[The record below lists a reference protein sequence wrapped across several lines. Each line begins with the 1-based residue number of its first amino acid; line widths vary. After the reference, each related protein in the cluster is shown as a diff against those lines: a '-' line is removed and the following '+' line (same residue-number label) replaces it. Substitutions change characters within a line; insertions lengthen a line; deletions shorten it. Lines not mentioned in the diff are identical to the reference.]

1 MAGPTT
7 GTRHE
12 NQPGKADRTMRLTE
26 RIWLVGSGLQGSGL
40 TNDFDCHVYLVDC
53 GSSAVL
59 IDSGAGIEPDRIT
72 AEIGAAGFTLD
83 RISHLLLTHGHADH
97 SGGVAYFRQRTGC
110 AVVAS
115 VEVAGFMERGDTT
128 AISLDLAKEAG
139 IYPADYQWRTCP
151 VAVTLA
157 DGQAIQ
163 VGDSVFTALATPG
176 HAAGHLSFTTT
187 GEYGPVLFAGD
198 AVFHGGQILLQA
210 IEDCSIWQYRQ
221 TIRKLADL
229 EIATLLPG
237 HKTLVMRNGQAHIA
251 LAEQA
256 FRTLMPPRNLL

>member
-1 MAGPTT
+1 
-7 GTRHE
+7 
-12 NQPGKADRTMRLTE
+12 MRLTE

-53 GSSAVL
+53 SASAVL
-59 IDSGAGIEPDRIT
+59 VDSGAGLEPERIE
-72 AEIGAAGFTLD
+72 AEIRAAGFALD

-97 SGGVAYFRQRTGC
+97 SGGVAYFQQRTGC

-115 VEVAGFMERGDTT
+115 AEVTGFLERGDTA

-139 IYPADYQWRTCP
+139 IYPSDYQWAACP
-151 VAVTLA
+151 VAITLA
-157 DGQAIQ
+157 DEETIRI
-163 VGDSVFTALATPG
+163 GDVSFTALATPG
-176 HAAGHLSFTTT
+176 HAAGHLSFSTV
-187 GEYGPVLFAGD
+187 GEYGQVLFAGD

-221 TIRKLADL
+221 TIGRLASL

-251 LAEQA
+251 LAELA

>member
-1 MAGPTT
+1 
-7 GTRHE
+7 
-12 NQPGKADRTMRLTE
+12 MRLTE

-53 GSSAVL
+53 GASAVL
-59 IDSGAGIEPDRIT
+59 IDSGAGIEPERIE
-72 AEIGAAGFTLD
+72 AEIKAAGFALD

-97 SGGVAYFRQRTGC
+97 SGGVAYFRQRTDC
-110 AVVAS
+110 TVVAS
-115 VEVAGFMERGDTT
+115 PEVAGFMERGDTA

-139 IYPADYQWRTCP
+139 IYPPDYQWATCP

-157 DGQAIQ
+157 DGQTIRI
-163 VGDSVFTALATPG
+163 GDSVFTALATPG
-176 HAAGHLSFTTT
+176 HATGHLSFSTA
-187 GEYGPVLFAGD
+187 GEYGIVLFAGD

-210 IEDCSIWQYRQ
+210 IEDCSIWLYRQ
-221 TIRKLADL
+221 TIRRLATL

-256 FRTLMPPRNLL
+256 FGTLMPPRNLL

>member
-1 MAGPTT
+1 
-7 GTRHE
+7 
-12 NQPGKADRTMRLTE
+12 MRLTE

-59 IDSGAGIEPDRIT
+59 IDSGAGIEPERIE
-72 AEIGAAGFTLD
+72 AEITAAGFALD

-97 SGGVAYFRQRTGC
+97 SGGVAHFQQRTGC

-115 VEVAGFMERGDTT
+115 PEVAGFMERRDTA

-176 HAAGHLSFTTT
+176 MPRDISALLRQASMGLCCSRATRYFMAVRFSSKQLRTARSGNT
-187 GEYGPVLFAGD
+187 GRRSADWPIGNRHPAPRPQDLGD
-198 AVFHGGQILLQA
+198 A
-210 IEDCSIWQYRQ
+210 ERPNPYR
-221 TIRKLADL
+221 
-229 EIATLLPG
+229 PG
-237 HKTLVMRNGQAHIA
+237 
-251 LAEQA
+251 
-256 FRTLMPPRNLL
+256 